1 MQVMWWIP
9 SSFTREEGTLTSMA
23 ETEQGTA
30 VDPRTASQLV
40 EGGAQLVDVRGD
52 DEHAAGHIEGDVH
65 IRLDR
70 LTEENDALDR
80 QRPVVFYCRSGDRS
94 ELPAYAFRASGWEAY
109 HVEGGLL
116 AWSEAGL
123 PMEGDVAERSRLP
136 GA

>member
-1 MQVMWWIP
+1 
-9 SSFTREEGTLTSMA
+9 MA

-30 VDPRTASQLV
+30 VDPRTASELV

-52 DEHAAGHIEGDVH
+52 DEHAAGRIDGATH

-70 LTEENDALDR
+70 LTQEHEALDR

-94 ELPAYAFRASGWEAY
+94 ELPANAFRASGWEAY
-109 HVEGGLL
+109 HVEGGLV

-123 PMEGDVAERSRLP
+123 PMEGDVAERSKLP